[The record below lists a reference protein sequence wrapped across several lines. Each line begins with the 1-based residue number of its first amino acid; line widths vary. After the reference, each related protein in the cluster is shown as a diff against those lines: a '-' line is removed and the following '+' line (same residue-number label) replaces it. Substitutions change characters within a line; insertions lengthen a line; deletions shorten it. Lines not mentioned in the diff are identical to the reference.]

1 MTKVAGSKAAAHTS
15 GEEEGAADSS
25 PSGLQGGGSGGSL
38 AAAQGY
44 GAAEGARGGVDAL
57 GLGGLGNRSETLGH
71 RFKYAA
77 SLRPKIHLM

>member
-1 MTKVAGSKAAAHTS
+1 MTKDAGSKAAAHTS

-25 PSGLQGGGSGGSL
+25 PSGHPGEGSGGSP
-38 AAAQGY
+38 AAWRGY
-44 GAAEGARGGVDAL
+44 GAAEGAIGGDDAL

-77 SLRPKIHLM
+77 SWRPKIHLM